1 MNHSGERYG
10 MLRRIGRGI
19 DVTRRVLLNIIFFGL
34 LITLII
40 VASSTDRPEVP
51 RGAALVVNPS
61 GMLVEQETGT
71 PFDRAMD
78 SLFGQERPETLV
90 RDVVDSIEMAAEDDR
105 IDALVLDLKN
115 LHGGGLSKLQDVAAA
130 IEDFRETEKPVI
142 ATGDFFNQTQYY
154 LATQADEVLMHPSG
168 QVAVTGYDTFQNYFK
183 RAIDMLDAEWNVFR
197 VGEYKSFT
205 EPYER
210 EDMSPEDREARL
222 AYMSDLWESWKE
234 DVGERRDLDRDAL
247 QDFVD
252 GMADSLEEAEGDTAR
267 MAYEAGLVDSLAP
280 RDEMRDAIKEIV
292 GEDPDDHGYKR
303 IAMNPYLEAQKE
315 ARKQDSGQEIGVVMA
330 VGQILDGVQ
339 PPGTIGGDS
348 TAQLIREAREDKDLD
363 ALVLRVDSPGG
374 SAFASDVILR
384 EIQVTQEEG
393 IPVVVSMGSTAASG
407 GYWISMSADKI
418 YAHPTTVTGS
428 IGILSMFPTFEGT
441 LDKIGI
447 DTDGVGTTELAG
459 AYRPDRE
466 MGDDVRRIMQSS
478 IEHGYQEFIEMV
490 AENRDMSVSEVD
502 EVARGRVW
510 SGIDAERTGLVDELG
525 DLDDALA
532 HAAELAEIED
542 WRPRIL
548 ERKPTFWESLMGESA
563 QTVAEWLG
571 PDVVERQLDQAPHRQ
586 MLNQLREDFEKMESF
601 NDPNH
606 QYYYCEGCVI
616 E

>member
-1 MNHSGERYG
+1 MSHPNERSGI
-10 MLRRIGRGI
+10 LRRIGRGI

-34 LITLII
+34 LIALII

-105 IDALVLDLKN
+105 IDALVLDLRN
-115 LHGGGLSKLQDVAAA
+115 LQGGGLSKLQDIAGA
-130 IEDFRETEKPVI
+130 IEEFRETEKPVF
-142 ATGDFFNQTQYY
+142 ATGDFFSQSQYY
-154 LATQADEVLMHPSG
+154 LASQADEVLMHPSG
-168 QVAVTGYDTFQNYFK
+168 QVQITGYDTFQNYFA

-222 AYMSDLWESWKE
+222 AYMTDLWESWKT
-234 DVGERRDLDRDAL
+234 DVGERRGLEMDTL
-247 QDFVD
+247 QEFVD
-252 GMADSLEEAEGDTAR
+252 GMPDALEQAGGDASR
-267 MAYEAGLVDSLAP
+267 MAYEAGLVDALAP
-280 RDEMRDAIKEIV
+280 RDEMRDTIKEAV

-303 IAMNPYLEAQKE
+303 IAMNAYLEAQQE
-315 ARKQDSGQEIGVVMA
+315 VRQQGSGQEIGVVMA

-348 TAQLIREAREDKDLD
+348 TARLIREAREDSDLD

-407 GYWISMSADKI
+407 GYWISMSADAI
-418 YAHPTTVTGS
+418 FAQPTTVTGS

-459 AYRPDRE
+459 AYRIDRDMRE
-466 MGDDVRRIMQSS
+466 EVSRMMESGIQ
-478 IEHGYQEFIEMV
+478 HGYQEFIEKV
-490 AENRDMSVSEVD
+490 ADNRNMSVSEVD

-525 DLDDALA
+525 NLEDALA
-532 HAAELAEIED
+532 HAAELAEIEE
-542 WRPRIL
+542 WQPRII
-548 ERKPTFWESLMGESA
+548 ERKPTFWESFFGEQA
-563 QTVAEWLG
+563 QAIAQWIG
-571 PDVVERQLDQAPHRQ
+571 PDTVERRLDQAPHRR
-586 MLNQLREDFEKMESF
+586 MFHQLRDDFEKMESF

-606 QYYYCEGCVI
+606 EYYYCEGCVI